1 MFSLDASISRSVD
14 VRGQEDEESKDE
26 DVDFEEDDEY
36 DDDDE
41 NDDDDEEEWDE
52 DEEEFDEEEEP
63 SRHGRRR
70 AEWNRVGR
78 KRWSGCSFREGAI
91 RLAPHCYNTL
101 QELEKVAVRGRLE
114 SIPQRST
121 LRLPSFVRASSSG
134 G

>member
-1 MFSLDASISRSVD
+1 MFSLDASISRSAD
-14 VRGQEDEESKDE
+14 KRGQEDEESKDE
-26 DVDFEEDDEY
+26 DLDFEEDDEY

-63 SRHGRRR
+63 SRHGRRL
-70 AEWNRVGR
+70 AEWNKGR
-78 KRWSGCSFREGAI
+78 KRWRGRVGRADEATG
-91 RLAPHCYNTL
+91 
-101 QELEKVAVRGRLE
+101 VVRGRLE